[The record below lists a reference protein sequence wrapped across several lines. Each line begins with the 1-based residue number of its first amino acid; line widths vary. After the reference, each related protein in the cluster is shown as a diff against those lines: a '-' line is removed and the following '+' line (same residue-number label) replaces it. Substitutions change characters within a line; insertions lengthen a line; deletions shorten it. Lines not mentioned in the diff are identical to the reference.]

1 MGHINMR
8 QRPHWNPRTRIW
20 NIQGLINEPALRH
33 LGIFIENLIGCI
45 LVPVL
50 GLRGIGV
57 WDAADIHPV
66 FGLPVLGVVNFGGG
80 IDRGSE
86 IIENATTLEAFTI
99 DQDIIGVVGAGR
111 GSIRVCEH
119 VTVKLTVERA
129 CRD

>member
-1 MGHINMR
+1 ME
-8 QRPHWNPRTRIW
+8 QTTHWKPRTRIW
-20 NIQGLINEPALRH
+20 NIQGLIFKPSLRL

-45 LVPVL
+45 LVPVI

-57 WDAADIHPV
+57 RDAADIHPV
-66 FGLPVLGVVNFGGG
+66 LGLPVLGVVNFGEGV
-80 IDRGSE
+80 DRGSE
-86 IIENATTLEAFTI
+86 ILENATTLEAITI

-111 GSIRVCEH
+111 TSIRACGH